1 LEGLGDGSIKVEWI
15 PLEGVSSGELK
26 LKIEVV
32 KVEDQEGSRVCFF
45 NRKLV
50 ILLNKL

>member
-1 LEGLGDGSIKVEWI
+1 LEGLGDGSIKDEWI
-15 PLEGVSSGELK
+15 PLEGVTSGELR

-32 KVEDQEGSRVCFF
+32 RVQDQEGSRVSFF
-45 NRKLV
+45 NRKLA